1 MKKAFT
7 LAEVL
12 ITLGIIGVVAAMTI
26 PTLITQYNERVNLT
40 KIKQTVNILHNG
52 MKLLAANSGGNLQSA
67 NIFTDTID
75 TTYYENLDKAIK
87 STFKTTKTYTETEES
102 NYKVDLLNGNAGGDA
117 RYNLGLKS
125 TYSNTLTSVGDYQF
139 DLYNGARIA
148 IFNQKCKPTNY
159 PEASLAIPARCGT
172 IYFDINGTSEP
183 NIIGRDIFGL
193 VISSTGD
200 VFPTNGIEF
209 AKYMSGDTWETSI
222 YWWKNNGGNARNC
235 TFSSTSQG
243 YACLARLMEN
253 NWVFDY

>member
-40 KIKQTVNILHNG
+40 KLKQTVNILHNG
-52 MKLLAANSGGNLQSA
+52 MKLLAANSGGDLQNA
-67 NIFTDTID
+67 GIFTNTID
-75 TTYYENLDKAIK
+75 DTYYENLDNAIQ
-87 STFKTTKTYTETEES
+87 SVFKCTKTYIATDES
-102 NYKVDLLNGNAGGDA
+102 NYTVDILNGDKGTDA

-125 TYSNTLTSVGDYQF
+125 AYSTSLATLGDYQF
-139 DLYNGARIA
+139 DLQNGARIA
-148 IFNQKCKPTNY
+148 IFNQKCTPTNH
-159 PEASLAIPARCGT
+159 PETSLAMPARCGT
-172 IYFDINGTSEP
+172 IYFDINGTTAP

-193 VISSTGD
+193 IISSTGD

-209 AKYMSGDTWETSI
+209 AKYMSGAEWETSI